1 MPRWLACS
9 LGVTPMP
16 PPDVKGRPPV
26 TSQESGPDA
35 QSATITAAS
44 VTRGNGKARLPTA
57 YGAVYGP
64 CPGRSWFALS
74 YRCPACGGTHFGR
87 GRETVAS
94 GPRRS
99 RCGAMVWLTIAR
111 VHRGGAR

>member
-1 MPRWLACS
+1 
-9 LGVTPMP
+9 MP
-16 PPDVKGRPPV
+16 PPDMKVKGRPQV
-26 TSQESGPDA
+26 ASQESGPDA
-35 QSATITAAS
+35 YSANITAIRIGQGSDHAKDS
-44 VTRGNGKARLPTA
+44 GPGRGRLPTA

-74 YRCPACGGTHFGR
+74 YRCPVCEGTHFGR
-87 GRETVAS
+87 SRETVAS

-99 RCGAMVWLTIAR
+99 RCGAMIWLTIAR